1 MRILFVWPGKTRNTS
16 YRTLQQEYLGKIKLL
31 AQVRL
36 VETQVARG
44 LEEKWA
50 EKILEKE
57 AQGLEKYAKDGYIIC
72 LSDGG
77 KELSSE
83 ELAALMELKSVDSG
97 RQLIFLVGGFLG
109 LAPRIME
116 KADLK
121 LSLSRMTFS
130 HELARTVLLEQVYRA
145 LNLIK
150 GYAYPK

>member
-50 EKILEKE
+50 EKILERKLK
-57 AQGLEKYAKDGYIIC
+57 GLKNMTKDGYIIC

-83 ELAALMELKSVDSG
+83 ELAGLMELKSVNSG

-121 LSLSRMTFS
+121 LSLSRMTFLMS
-130 HELARTVLLEQVYRA
+130 WPGLSCWNRFTGL
-145 LNLIK
+145 
-150 GYAYPK
+150 